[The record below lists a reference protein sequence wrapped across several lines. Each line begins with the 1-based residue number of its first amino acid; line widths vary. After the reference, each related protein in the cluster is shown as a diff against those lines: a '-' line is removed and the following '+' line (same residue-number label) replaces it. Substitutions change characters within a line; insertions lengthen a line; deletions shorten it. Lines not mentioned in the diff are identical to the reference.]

1 MSACPVK
8 VKQRTSSFIGASDW
22 RWPCSQSHTHTY
34 RQPQPQI
41 LPHLHKTTHI
51 IFFTNIHTC
60 ILTKPTLTVGL
71 PGFNIP
77 GLWKSFQDIERSKQW
92 GEMALGFPWQ
102 LLQAAKRAA
111 LKTYVRLDWFVHSEP
126 SNRFCVQPITLSC
139 RAFTGLTFDFAVR
152 GLRWL
157 SQKKTTPI
165 RRGRDCLR
173 KNIMLSFFLSQFVL
187 LKVFTAAK
195 EKERKGNGA
204 SNPKIHNS

>member
-1 MSACPVK
+1 MTLLTV
-8 VKQRTSSFIGASDW
+8 
-22 RWPCSQSHTHTY
+22 SHTHL
-34 RQPQPQI
+34 QAA
-41 LPHLHKTTHI
+41 TTTNTSAFTQNYTHN
-51 IFFTNIHTC
+51 FFTNIHTC

-139 RAFTGLTFDFAVR
+139 RAFTVLTFDFAVR

-165 RRGRDCLR
+165 RRGRDCLC

>member
-22 RWPCSQSHTHTY
+22 RWPCSQSHTHTH

-51 IFFTNIHTC
+51 IYFYKYSHM
-60 ILTKPTLTVGL
+60 LTKPTLTVGL

-139 RAFTGLTFDFAVR
+139 RAFTVLTFDFAVR

-173 KNIMLSFFLSQFVL
+173 KNIMLSFFFISVCSF
-187 LKVFTAAK
+187 KGFHSS
-195 EKERKGNGA
+195 ERERKKRQW
-204 SNPKIHNS
+204 SFKS